1 MRFVRKNALVCSG
14 VFTAVD
20 GDLTAQPTNAELVVA
35 YISAAGVAAT
45 QTIELAVT
53 DGVWSGSWDSSVAG
67 PGRVD
72 WMVHCWNGLVAAAQG
87 SFEVI
92 ANAANTG

>member
-1 MRFVRKNALVCSG
+1 MRFVRKNALVCNG
-14 VFTAVD
+14 VFTAVE
-20 GDLTAQPTNAELVVA
+20 GDLTAQPNNAELVVA
-35 YISAAGVAAT
+35 YTNTAGAPAT
-45 QTIELAVT
+45 QTIELSVA

-92 ANAANTG
+92 ANSANIV